1 MLIFTKLRGT
11 STTESAFRPA
21 ALVPAFQ
28 CETWVGDVVKG
39 LLRHVPEVLVVD
51 DGSKDGTSEAAR
63 EGGAKVLR
71 RLVNGG
77 KGRAIRDGLAVLLAG
92 DATHVA
98 FVDADGQ
105 HDPDDLPALLDA
117 ARRGSDF
124 VIGSRL
130 GSPDGMPAKNR
141 RANEMGDKVLS
152 RMTGLPVEDG
162 QSGFRLLSTDL
173 LRQFRLTAN
182 RYAIENEMLIRA
194 SRRLRK
200 FEVVPIRSIYNGG
213 PRHYRPFR
221 DTWVTSWLSAHYKT
235 TGSDES

>member
-21 ALVPAFQ
+21 ALVAAFQ
-28 CETWVGDVVKG
+28 CEAWVGDVAWG

-51 DGSKDGTSEAAR
+51 DGSDDRTSEVARAA
-63 EGGAKVLR
+63 GAKVLR
-71 RLVNGG
+71 RPVNGG
-77 KGRAIRDGLAVLLAG
+77 KGRALRDGLALLLAE
-92 DATHVA
+92 DWTHVA
-98 FVDADGQ
+98 FVDGDGQ

-117 ARRGSDF
+117 ARKGADF

-130 GSPDGMPAKNR
+130 ASPEGMPAKNR
-141 RANEMGDKVLS
+141 RANEMGDTVLS

-162 QSGFRLLSTDL
+162 QSGYRVLSVSL
-173 LRQFRLTAN
+173 LRQLRLTSN

-200 FEVVPIRSIYNGG
+200 FEVVPVRSIYITG

-221 DTWVTSWLSAHYKT
+221 DTWVTAWASVHFKT
-235 TGSDES
+235 LDSDES

>member
-21 ALVPAFQ
+21 ALVPAFR
-28 CETWVGDVVKG
+28 CETWVGDVVRG

-51 DGSKDGTSEAAR
+51 DGSGDGTSEAAR
-63 EGGAKVLR
+63 QAGAKVLR
-71 RLVNGG
+71 RLANGG

-98 FVDADGQ
+98 FVDGDGQ
-105 HDPDDLPALLDA
+105 HDPDDLPSLLAA
-117 ARRGSDF
+117 ARRGADF

-141 RANEMGDKVLS
+141 RANETGDKVLS

-162 QSGFRLLSTDL
+162 QSGYRVLSADL

>member
-1 MLIFTKLRGT
+1 MVR
-11 STTESAFRPA
+11 
-21 ALVPAFQ
+21 
-28 CETWVGDVVKG
+28 G

-51 DGSKDGTSEAAR
+51 DGSDDRTSGFAR
-63 EGGAKVLR
+63 EAGAKVLR
-71 RLVNGG
+71 RTVNGG
-77 KGRAIRDGLAVLLAG
+77 KGRALRDGLALLLAE
-92 DATHVA
+92 DWTHVA
-98 FVDADGQ
+98 FVDGDGQ
-105 HDPDDLPALLDA
+105 HDPEDLPTLLAA
-117 ARRGSDF
+117 ARRGADF

-130 GSPDGMPAKNR
+130 ASPEGMPAKNR

-194 SRRLRK
+194 SGRLRK

-221 DTWVTSWLSAHYKT
+221 DTWVTAWLSVHFKT
-235 TGSDES
+235 LDSDES

>member
-21 ALVPAFQ
+21 ALVAAFQ
-28 CETWVGDVVKG
+28 CETWVGDVVRG
-39 LLRHVPEVLVVD
+39 LLRHVPEVVVVD
-51 DGSKDGTSEAAR
+51 DGSDDRTSEVAR
-63 EGGAKVLR
+63 EAGAKVLR
-71 RLVNGG
+71 RPVNGG
-77 KGRAIRDGLAVLLAG
+77 KGRALRDGIALLLAE
-92 DATHVA
+92 DWTHVA
-98 FVDADGQ
+98 FVDGDGQ
-105 HDPDDLPALLDA
+105 HDPDDLPTLLAA
-117 ARRGSDF
+117 ARRGADF

-130 GSPDGMPAKNR
+130 SDPEGMPAKNR

-152 RMTGLPVEDG
+152 RMTGLPIEDG

-194 SRRLRK
+194 SRRLRR

-221 DTWVTSWLSAHYKT
+221 DTWVTAWLSVHFKT
-235 TGSDES
+235 LDSDES

>member
-21 ALVPAFQ
+21 ALVPAFR
-28 CETWVGDVVKG
+28 CETWVGDVVRG
-39 LLRHVPEVLVVD
+39 LLRHLPEVLVVD
-51 DGSKDGTSEAAR
+51 DGSEDATSEVAR
-63 EGGAKVLR
+63 EAGAKVLR

-77 KGRAIRDGLAVLLAG
+77 KGRALRDGLAVLLAG

-98 FVDADGQ
+98 FVDGDGQ

-117 ARRGSDF
+117 ARRGADF

-130 GSPDGMPAKNR
+130 GNPDGMPAKNR

-200 FEVVPIRSIYNGG
+200 FEVVPIRTIYTTGH
-213 PRHYRPFR
+213 RHYRAFR
-221 DTWVTSWLSAHYKT
+221 DTWVTSWLSVHFKT

>member
-21 ALVPAFQ
+21 ALVAAFQ
-28 CETWVGDVVKG
+28 CETWVGDVVRG

-51 DGSKDGTSEAAR
+51 DGSEDGTSEVAR
-63 EGGAKVLR
+63 EAGAKVLR
-71 RLVNGG
+71 RPANGG
-77 KGRAIRDGLAVLLAG
+77 KGRALRDGIAFLLAG
-92 DATHVA
+92 DWSHVA
-98 FVDADGQ
+98 FVDGDGQ
-105 HDPDDLPALLDA
+105 HDPDDLPALLAA
-117 ARRGSDF
+117 ARRGADF

-162 QSGFRLLSTDL
+162 QSGYRVLSAPL
-173 LRQFRLTAN
+173 LRQLRLTAN

-200 FEVVPIRSIYNGG
+200 FEVVPVRSIYTTG

-221 DTWVTSWLSAHYKT
+221 DTWVTAWASVHFKT
-235 TGSDES
+235 LDSDES

>member
-11 STTESAFRPA
+11 STPESAFRPA

-51 DGSKDGTSEAAR
+51 DGSEDGTSEVAR
-63 EGGAKVLR
+63 EAGAKVLR
-71 RLVNGG
+71 RDANGG
-77 KGRAIRDGLAVLLAG
+77 KGRALRDGLALLLAG
-92 DATHVA
+92 SWTHVA
-98 FVDADGQ
+98 FVDGDGQ

-117 ARRGSDF
+117 ARRGADF

-130 GSPDGMPAKNR
+130 ASPDGMPAKNR
-141 RANEMGDKVLS
+141 RANEMGDRVLS

-194 SRRLRK
+194 SRRLRR

-213 PRHYRPFR
+213 FRHYRPFR
-221 DTWVTSWLSAHYKT
+221 DTWVTAWASVHYKT
-235 TGSDES
+235 LDSDES

>member
-11 STTESAFRPA
+11 STTERAFRPA
-21 ALVPAFQ
+21 ALVAAFQ
-28 CETWVGDVVKG
+28 CEAWVGDVVRG
-39 LLRHVPEVLVVD
+39 LLRAVPAVLVVD
-51 DGSKDGTSEAAR
+51 DGSEDGTSDVARAA
-63 EGGAKVLR
+63 GAKVLR
-71 RLVNGG
+71 RPVNGG
-77 KGRAIRDGLAVLLAG
+77 KGRALRDGLALLLAE
-92 DATHVA
+92 DWTHVA
-98 FVDADGQ
+98 FVDGDGQ
-105 HDPDDLPALLDA
+105 HDPDDLPTLLAA
-117 ARRGSDF
+117 ARRGADF

-130 GSPDGMPAKNR
+130 ASPDGMPAKNR

-194 SRRLRK
+194 SGRLRK